1 MTTNAIPEGNL
12 LASLHPNLA
21 NNSDEWPEFELKD
34 VKVFTPNDPS
44 NLTSLLEAA
53 AHYPLTLTGH
63 LEPLAKDQAHLYTTT
78 TTRRAPLIEI
88 KDVRMFSYGQFED
101 GNIGLWAGGL
111 AGWYAL
117 KPSRAYKSIWSSMV
131 ESVDAFYWVVDS
143 YREKRRKGNKKN
155 GPVLPDFTAEE
166 LFDKYADEVLED
178 AKGGKEAAQ
187 VIYEQRHFLLSS
199 MLAGKEGIA
208 WARNPLYE
216 HLSTRFPDDHALVKS
231 RLTGQALPA
240 RNDRQKSASVE
251 GGNLKRKRGRP
262 AKGSSVEAMSTR
274 EKSMVDATETTSQ
287 RETSQQNPAKG
298 AASRRTRRGQR
309 ESPSTG
315 TPGYEAKTPRE
326 VLHSDDEQINK
337 SMKGRSALRPKATKA
352 GKGASK
358 GGKAPVQDFDED
370 DDSDDDQLQS
380 PTAIAKKH
388 QSHTFANRNAIQKSN
403 KHDVDEGI
411 DIPSSPASGDP
422 PSTPSGS
429 RLGAGDND
437 NSDDDDDD
445 DDEEDPEAP
454 STDLAL
460 RLKHEPDP
468 IQEDT
473 WICALDGCS
482 HKVYQASQPD
492 SQRLIRE
499 HYALHA
505 YDDDERVQLVKKL
518 QHPSLPVG
526 HLIERVRSQA
536 RSDGFPGSRSVVL
549 EGAASHSRYR
559 PQPQVR
565 Y

>member
-1 MTTNAIPEGNL
+1 MTSNAIPEGDL
-12 LASLHPNLA
+12 LAPFHPALN

-34 VKVFTPNDPS
+34 VKVFTPDDPS
-44 NLTSLLEAA
+44 HFTSLLEAA
-53 AHYPLTLTGH
+53 AHYPLTLTGR
-63 LEPLAKDQAHLYTTT
+63 LEPLAKNQAHLQLQTTQG
-78 TTRRAPLIEI
+78 RAPTIEI

-101 GNIGLWAGGL
+101 GNIGLWAGGR

-143 YREKRRKGNKKN
+143 YREKRRKGNTKTS
-155 GPVLPDFTAEE
+155 PLLPDYTAEE

-178 AKGGKEAAQ
+178 AKGGNEAAQ
-187 VIYEQRHFLLSS
+187 VIYEQRKFLLAS

-208 WARNPLYE
+208 WGKNPFYQ
-216 HLSTRFPDDHALVKS
+216 HLSQRFPDDHALVKS
-231 RLTGQALPA
+231 RLTGHVLPA

-251 GGNLKRKRGRP
+251 GGDLKRKRGRP
-262 AKGSSVEAMSTR
+262 GKDSSVDAMSTR
-274 EKSMVDATETTSQ
+274 ENSIIDATETTSQ
-287 RETSQQNPAKG
+287 REASQQHHAKSTG
-298 AASRRTRRGQR
+298 SRRTRRGQR
-309 ESPSTG
+309 ESPSPE
-315 TPGYEAKTPRE
+315 TPVIEAKTPRE
-326 VLHSDDEQINK
+326 VVDSDDEPTNK

-358 GGKAPVQDFDED
+358 GGKAPVQDPD
-370 DDSDDDQLQS
+370 DGNDSDDEQLQS

-388 QSHTFANRNAIQKSN
+388 QTHTFANRNAKQKSS
-403 KHDVDEGI
+403 KQDVDEGI
-411 DIPSSPASGDP
+411 DIPSSPTSGGP
-422 PSTPSGS
+422 PSTPSETGI
-429 RLGAGDND
+429 GAGDND
-437 NSDDDDDD
+437 NSDEE
-445 DDEEDPEAP
+445 EEDEDQEPG
-454 STDLAL
+454 TDLAL

-473 WICALDGCS
+473 WVCALDGCS
-482 HKVYQASQPD
+482 HKVYQASQAD

-526 HLIERVRSQA
+526 HLMERVRSQA

-549 EGAASHSRYR
+549 EGAAAHSRYR
-559 PQPQVR
+559 PLPQVR

>member
-12 LASLHPNLA
+12 LATLHPDLV

-63 LEPLAKDQAHLYTTT
+63 LEPLAKDQAHLYTQT

-143 YREKRRKGNKKN
+143 YREKRRKGNKKS

-187 VIYEQRHFLLSS
+187 VIYEQRHFLLAS

-216 HLSTRFPDDHALVKS
+216 HLSTRFPDDHALVKF
-231 RLTGQALPA
+231 RLTRQALSA

-251 GGNLKRKRGRP
+251 GGNLKRKRGR
-262 AKGSSVEAMSTR
+262 AGKGSSVDAMSTR
-274 EKSMVDATETTSQ
+274 ENSMVDTTETTSQ
-287 RETSQQNPAKG
+287 REASQQHPTKG
-298 AASRRTRRGQR
+298 ASSRRTRRGQR
-309 ESPSTG
+309 ESPSTD
-315 TPGYEAKTPRE
+315 TPAMEAKTPRE
-326 VLHSDDEQINK
+326 VLDSDDEQMHRSI
-337 SMKGRSALRPKATKA
+337 KGRSALRPKASKA

-358 GGKAPVQDFDED
+358 GGKAPVQDFDD
-370 DDSDDDQLQS
+370 DNDSDDDQLQS

-388 QSHTFANRNAIQKSN
+388 QSHTFANRNAKQKSS
-403 KHDVDEGI
+403 KQDVDEGI

-422 PSTPSGS
+422 PSTPSQTG
-429 RLGAGDND
+429 RDAGDND
-437 NSDDDDDD
+437 ESEEEE
-445 DDEEDPEAP
+445 EEDQTPG
-454 STDLAL
+454 TDLAL
-460 RLKHEPDP
+460 RLKHAPDP

-473 WICALDGCS
+473 WVCALDGCS

-526 HLIERVRSQA
+526 HLMERVRSQA
-536 RSDGFPGSRSVVL
+536 RSDGFPGSRSTAL
-549 EGAASHSRYR
+549 EGAAAHSRYR
-559 PQPQVR
+559 PLPQVR

>member
-12 LASLHPNLA
+12 LATLHPDLV

-63 LEPLAKDQAHLYTTT
+63 LEPLGKDQAHLYTQT

-88 KDVRMFSYGQFED
+88 KDVWMFSYGQFED

-131 ESVDAFYWVVDS
+131 ESVDAFYWIVDS

-187 VIYEQRHFLLSS
+187 VIYEQRHFLLAS

-251 GGNLKRKRGRP
+251 AGNLKRKRGRP
-262 AKGSSVEAMSTR
+262 GNDSSVDAVSTR
-274 EKSMVDATETTSQ
+274 ENSMVDAIETTSQ
-287 RETSQQNPAKG
+287 RGASQQHPAKST
-298 AASRRTRRGQR
+298 ATRRTRRGQR
-309 ESPSTG
+309 ESPSTD
-315 TPGYEAKTPRE
+315 TPAMEAKTPRE
-326 VLHSDDEQINK
+326 VLDSDDEQMHR
-337 SMKGRSALRPKATKA
+337 SMKGRSALRPKASKA

-358 GGKAPVQDFDED
+358 SGKAPVQDFDD
-370 DDSDDDQLQS
+370 DNDSDDEQLQS

-388 QSHTFANRNAIQKSN
+388 QSHTFANRNANQKSS
-403 KHDVDEGI
+403 KQDVDEGI
-411 DIPSSPASGDP
+411 DIPSSPASGDQ
-422 PSTPSGS
+422 PSTPSQTG
-429 RLGAGDND
+429 RDAGDND
-437 NSDDDDDD
+437 ESEE
-445 DDEEDPEAP
+445 EEDQPP
-454 STDLAL
+454 GTDLAL
-460 RLKHEPDP
+460 RLRHTPDP
-468 IQEDT
+468 VQEDT
-473 WICALDGCS
+473 WVCALDGCS
-482 HKVYQASQPD
+482 HKVYQASQPG

-526 HLIERVRSQA
+526 HLMERVRSQA
-536 RSDGFPGSRSVVL
+536 RSDGFPGSRSTAL
-549 EGAASHSRYR
+549 EGAAAHSRYR
-559 PQPQVR
+559 PLPQVR

>member
-1 MTTNAIPEGNL
+1 
-12 LASLHPNLA
+12 
-21 NNSDEWPEFELKD
+21 
-34 VKVFTPNDPS
+34 
-44 NLTSLLEAA
+44 
-53 AHYPLTLTGH
+53 
-63 LEPLAKDQAHLYTTT
+63 
-78 TTRRAPLIEI
+78 
-88 KDVRMFSYGQFED
+88 
-101 GNIGLWAGGL
+101 
-111 AGWYAL
+111 
-117 KPSRAYKSIWSSMV
+117 MV

-143 YREKRRKGNKKN
+143 YREKRRKGNKKS

-187 VIYEQRHFLLSS
+187 VIYAQRHFLLAS

-208 WARNPLYE
+208 WSRNPLYE

-251 GGNLKRKRGRP
+251 AGNLKRKRGRLGKD
-262 AKGSSVEAMSTR
+262 ASADAMSTR
-274 EKSMVDATETTSQ
+274 ENSMVDAAETRSQ
-287 RETSQQNPAKG
+287 REASQQQPAKST
-298 AASRRTRRGQR
+298 ASRRTRRGQR
-309 ESPSTG
+309 ESPSTD
-315 TPGYEAKTPRE
+315 TPGVEAKTPRE
-326 VLHSDDEQINK
+326 VLDSDDEQMHR
-337 SMKGRSALRPKATKA
+337 SMKGRSALRPKASKS

-358 GGKAPVQDFDED
+358 GGKAPVQDFDD
-370 DDSDDDQLQS
+370 NDSDDDQLRS

-388 QSHTFANRNAIQKSN
+388 QSHTFANRNAKQKTS

-411 DIPSSPASGDP
+411 DIPSSPTSGDP
-422 PSTPSGS
+422 PSTPSQTG
-429 RLGAGDND
+429 RDA
-437 NSDDDDDD
+437 NSNS
-445 DDEEDPEAP
+445 DDEEDEDQPP
-454 STDLAL
+454 GTDLAL
-460 RLKHEPDP
+460 RLKHAPDP

-526 HLIERVRSQA
+526 HLMERIRAQA
-536 RSDGFPGSRSVVL
+536 HSDGFPGSRSTAL
-549 EGAASHSRYR
+549 EGAAAHSRYR
-559 PQPQVR
+559 PLPQVR

>member
-1 MTTNAIPEGNL
+1 MTTRTVPEGDL
-12 LASLHPNLA
+12 LAPFNPALKNE
-21 NNSDEWPEFELKD
+21 SDEWPGFELTD
-34 VKVFTPNDPS
+34 VKVFTPDDPS

-53 AHYPLTLTGH
+53 AHYPLTLTGR
-63 LEPLAKDQAHLYTTT
+63 LEPLAKNQEHLQLQTTPE
-78 TTRRAPLIEI
+78 RAPTIEI

-101 GNIGLWAGGL
+101 GKYGLWAGGK

-117 KPSRAYKSIWSSMV
+117 QPSRAYKRIWADMLV
-131 ESVDAFYWVVDS
+131 SVCTFYFVVDS
-143 YREKRRKGNKKN
+143 YRDKRRKGRKKTS
-155 GPVLPDFTAEE
+155 PLLPDYTAEE
-166 LFDKYADEVLED
+166 LFDKHAAKVLND
-178 AKGGKEAAQ
+178 ATAGDLSAQ
-187 VIYEQRHFLLSS
+187 VIYEQRYFLLAS

-208 WARNPLYE
+208 WAKNPLYR
-216 HLSTRFPDDHALVKS
+216 HLSQQFPDEHDLIKS
-231 RLTGQALPA
+231 RLTGHAMPA
-240 RNDRQKSASVE
+240 RNERQKSASVE

-262 AKGSSVEAMSTR
+262 GKDYSVDAVSTR
-274 EKSMVDATETTSQ
+274 EHSMVDTGETTSQ
-287 RETSQQNPAKG
+287 REASQQHDSKST
-298 AASRRTRRGQR
+298 ASRRTRRGQR
-309 ESPSTG
+309 ESPSMDKSAI
-315 TPGYEAKTPRE
+315 EAKTPRE
-326 VLHSDDEQINK
+326 VVDSDDEPTNK

-370 DDSDDDQLQS
+370 NDSDDEQLQS

-388 QSHTFANRNAIQKSN
+388 QSHTFANRNAKRKTS

-422 PSTPSGS
+422 PTTPSETGI
-429 RLGAGDND
+429 GADGND
-437 NSDDDDDD
+437 NSDEEGE
-445 DDEEDPEAP
+445 DEDQEPG
-454 STDLAL
+454 TDLAL

-473 WICALDGCS
+473 WVCALDGCS
-482 HKVYQASQPD
+482 HKVYQASQAD

-526 HLIERVRSQA
+526 HLMERVRSQA
-536 RSDGFPGSRSVVL
+536 RSDGFPGSTSVAL
-549 EGAASHSRYR
+549 EGAAAHSRYR
-559 PQPQVR
+559 PLPQVR